1 MCLQIHWLPLVAVQS
16 DENSFVMKI
25 KVQFDMDSKIEI
37 DYRIKRKSVFVE
49 FSEVERKEHG
59 RINYFITN

>member
-1 MCLQIHWLPLVAVQS
+1 MCLQIYWLPLVAVQS

-49 FSEVERKEHG
+49 FSEVERKENG

>member
-1 MCLQIHWLPLVAVQS
+1 
-16 DENSFVMKI
+16 MKI

-49 FSEVERKEHG
+49 FSEVERKENG

>member
-1 MCLQIHWLPLVAVQS
+1 MCLQIYWLPLVAVQS
-16 DENSFVMKI
+16 DGNSFVMKI

-49 FSEVERKEHG
+49 FSKVERKEHG